1 MEIVH
6 ATWAR
11 GGVFA
16 FFSGNEAGVLRSLS
30 CVCPSF
36 QQPVL
41 VGPSLRWSQIWH
53 VTGAPWPTSGVTLLA
68 LTRPLRSLLCSAS
81 PAQRFFLGEPSLRS

>member
-16 FFSGNEAGVLRSLS
+16 FFSGNEAGVLRSLTT
-30 CVCPSF
+30 CDCPSV

-41 VGPSLRWSQIWH
+41 VGPSLRWSQFWH
-53 VTGAPWPTSGVTLLA
+53 SGIELVHCGPRLVSSSW
-68 LTRPLRSLLCSAS
+68 R
-81 PAQRFFLGEPSLRS
+81 